1 MSSSVFDFKAIN
13 QKCREMSSDIFGQAG
28 DQLMDCPSCDAVFQ
42 PDIHD
47 EYDRCHYCE
56 GTHKKK
62 RRDLE
67 NDGYLPTAE
76 DLNPVQTT
84 AAPPAP
90 APKWPGKAPPPNGA
104 SGGGLGGQ
112 ATGQSMPQAV
122 RCPRCGGRLKA
133 KSLGMY
139 CVDCEEFI

>member
-28 DQLMDCPSCDAVFQ
+28 DQLMDCPSCNEVFQ

-76 DLNPVQTT
+76 DLNPVQTQ

-90 APKWPGKAPPPNGA
+90 RWPGKASPV
-104 SGGGLGGQ
+104 
-112 ATGQSMPQAV
+112 PQAPMPKAMPV
-122 RCPRCGGRLKA
+122 RCPHCGDRLKA
-133 KSLGMY
+133 KATGMY
-139 CVDCEEFI
+139 CMNCAEYV